1 MSEEQLVDAYLRGE
15 VSRRTFIRRL
25 VAAGLTLSAA
35 VAYTHALK
43 PGTAEADDAPGHP
56 FYDDPSFVTGEAFLS
71 GTSATLTGTLRPN
84 GKATDWWFEFGTT
97 AAFGTRTPQPPRRVS
112 ARIESESAFA
122 RIDGLQRGQL
132 YHYRLVGENVFGRSL
147 GQDRTFRIPA
157 VQQAGQGTPPPPPPT
172 YATRPLVTIG
182 AVSIPLEQLLR
193 ARKVQ
198 LMVGADEACTML
210 MELFY
215 DPPAASQRRRRRRK
229 IRVGA
234 KRVRFSKPG
243 AKNVKIKLS
252 RKGRKALKGKNRAA
266 LRLVTTTRDAAGN
279 KVKKRRRLRFS

>member
-43 PGTAEADDAPGHP
+43 PAPAEANHTPGHL
-56 FYDDPSFVTGEAFLS
+56 YDDPTTITEEAFVS
-71 GTSATLTGTLRPN
+71 GTTAMLTGTVRPN
-84 GKATDWWFEFGTT
+84 GKTTDYWFEYGTT
-97 AAFGTRTPQPPRRVS
+97 SAFGTRAPQPPKRVS
-112 ARIESESAFA
+112 ARIESESAVV
-122 RIDGLQRGQL
+122 RVGGLVRGQL
-132 YHYRLVGENVFGRSL
+132 YHYRLVAENEFGRSP
-147 GQDRTFRIPA
+147 GAERTFRAPA
-157 VQQAGQGTPPPPPPT
+157 AEQTRQPDRGTPPPPPPPD
-172 YATRPLVTIG
+172 ATRPLVTIG
-182 AVSIPLEQLLR
+182 AVSVPLEQLLR

-215 DPPAASQRRRRRRK
+215 DPPRASRRRKKK
-229 IRVGA
+229 IRVGL

-252 RKGRKALKGKNRAA
+252 RKGRRALKGKNKAA
-266 LRLVTTTRDAAGN
+266 LRLVTTTKDASGN